1 MMYRNP
7 PERKGR
13 RCHLRPS
20 TWNTCATGTHLRSS
34 APGIQ
39 AARGGRGEGWPEER
53 LKESSLVNS
62 FPAWNSSSQGQAT
75 EPRRATNAAMRS
87 AGRSAST
94 TDSAA
99 RTAPRAQ
106 GEATSSADALR
117 RLSPVREGRSGWA
130 RQGPLSGA
138 AAPAWMRRGRG
149 IAESRALLGFP
160 GAQLPGEGRA
170 GRREPAL

>member
-1 MMYRNP
+1 MYRNP

-13 RCHLRPS
+13 RCRLRPS

-75 EPRRATNAAMRS
+75 EPRRATNAAMRL

-99 RTAPRAQ
+99 RT
-106 GEATSSADALR
+106 
-117 RLSPVREGRSGWA
+117 
-130 RQGPLSGA
+130 
-138 AAPAWMRRGRG
+138 
-149 IAESRALLGFP
+149 
-160 GAQLPGEGRA
+160 GRA
-170 GRREPAL
+170 RRERRPRQLTPYVGCPQFAKASLGGRARVRSLELQPQPGCGGGGG